1 VRTYINLL
9 HIDYKYSTT
18 CTEKEVFHLRKLSLS
33 QIDKVNAGKNN
44 LYAYQPA
51 NNHIRILAAY
61 FVRAYFNP
69 TVRLI
74 PLCLIL
80 LLAKYSE
87 LENVVKL
94 C

>member
-1 VRTYINLL
+1 M
-9 HIDYKYSTT
+9 H
-18 CTEKEVFHLRKLSLS
+18 HLRELSKS
-33 QIDKVNAGKNN
+33 QNDKVNAGENP

-51 NNHIRILAAY
+51 NIHIRILAGY
-61 FVRAYFNP
+61 FVRAYFSP